1 VDNATCKSRVGLPY
15 SVLPVT
21 QRTIFG
27 FGCKRTIGTEYMRA
41 IQPCNTDLYCIVVT
55 SWHCVLHRKLAIK
68 ILLLSTNNFCY
79 VVAGQPTSEQSVVVL
94 DKVDDTFRES
104 VCDVFLIF
112 YRSIMF
118 VHIAAF
124 RLQRGS
130 SKHCT
135 VVIVVFVVKSLHSS
149 CFVKKQVPKNV

>member
-1 VDNATCKSRVGLPY
+1 
-15 SVLPVT
+15 
-21 QRTIFG
+21 
-27 FGCKRTIGTEYMRA
+27 MRA

-130 SKHCT
+130 SKHCC
-135 VVIVVFVVKSLHSS
+135 HR
-149 CFVKKQVPKNV
+149 CFCCEEPAQQLLCEEAGAEKCPVPLYDTTGNLSGRFFQS